1 MKFVSRKGTD
11 STGGLE
17 NQITA
22 EMSRGWEELSETPHS
37 GVYQDPTGSPDEDRM
52 VAVQAADPVW
62 ALIMWLLGC
71 RALSFFLSVAMSL
84 YSPGSD

>member
-1 MKFVSRKGTD
+1 MSAGKGQTAR
-11 STGGLE
+11 GK

-22 EMSRGWEELSETPHS
+22 ETSRGWEELSETPHS
-37 GVYQDPTGSPDEDRM
+37 GVYQEPTGSPDEDRM